1 MLHGVAS
8 VKILFGSL
16 VLAARGGEYI
26 SRRDQVSGLSRIS
39 CSNCLAITV
48 LRTDALIQ
56 KTVRRKFA
64 DCTVL
69 TIAHRLLT
77 VMDSDRTLVMD
88 AGNVVE
94 LDHPYLLMENK
105 NGFLYNMVQETGKSM
120 AETLYK
126 MAESRHFISRG
137 CFIVYTRS
145 HTIFVCGSGKHKCV
159 FPRACLRTLVCRQY
173 MSVGTGLKGDTSTVG
188 NKVI

>member
-8 VKILFGSL
+8 VKILFGSV
-16 VLAARGGEYI
+16 VLAARSGEYI
-26 SRRDQVSGLSRIS
+26 SRRDQVSGLSRIV
-39 CSNCLAITV
+39 A
-48 LRTDALIQ
+48 TDALIQ

-145 HTIFVCGSGKHKCV
+145 HTIFVCGSGKHKTTKADLIRKVCNEAERTRPVCV
-159 FPRACLRTLVCRQY
+159 SQCAL
-173 MSVGTGLKGDTSTVG
+173 GLY
-188 NKVI
+188 